1 MVDADESSQ
10 GRLSDVEPSSSSTS
24 APSAATTERPTLAS
38 LQSFLESS
46 PNPEWKLSHD
56 ADLVCV
62 LGDLSRK
69 FQVAAKAT
77 SQRLMDLEDEVDKC
91 KVEIRTTI
99 TSLMMLSSGQFV
111 ENRVY
116 DEADTQEADAEE
128 SKAEALPSSKYTEGK
143 THVAVMD
150 EAVKKGMRALNLAYI
165 EQEDNPEDC
174 CYYYECSDG
183 DVFNSR
189 PLPYVVGSEEFNNS
203 RTAGLGDEDE
213 ASGGTDYVA
222 RDSYQSS
229 GAGTQDARSFSS
241 NDAMR
246 GDRGFSVDDDDYDE
260 EEEDDEIDDD
270 DDDDDDDAGD
280 EDESTYSER
289 QSFRPSGARPT
300 SLSAASELSQDFSEY
315 SDDDNGNDG
324 STNGAPNAGQGSVSD
339 IRAAIASQMN
349 RHNRARRR
357 TSSGNSE
364 SSDGRNRSGTDDS
377 WASKPTLSE
386 KKAKRGGES
395 STKSK
400 RDSSSKSATGSKRE
414 KNRQENNNG
423 DSGGEIIADDNV
435 DM

>member
-260 EEEDDEIDDD
+260 EEEEDDD
-270 DDDDDDDAGD
+270 IDDDDDDDAGD

-423 DSGGEIIADDNV
+423 DSGGESIADDNV

>member
-260 EEEDDEIDDD
+260 EEEEDDEI

-423 DSGGEIIADDNV
+423 DSGGESIADDNV